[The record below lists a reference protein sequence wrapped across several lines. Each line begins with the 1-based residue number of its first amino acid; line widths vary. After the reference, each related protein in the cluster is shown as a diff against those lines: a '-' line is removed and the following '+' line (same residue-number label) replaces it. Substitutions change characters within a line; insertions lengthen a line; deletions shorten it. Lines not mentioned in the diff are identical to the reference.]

1 MAMIRAVPLK
11 ATKPEALRPCGQ
23 GKVREIEFFFKQME
37 RLVSNRAVGSHGQQT
52 LAARGEYF
60 RAERRRWP
68 TIPSI
73 RRSRGLALVLQLCPQ
88 HLGLFSGFV
97 SERGQSRLDCCKPGV
112 VHFAYNLGVLRH
124 PKREHQ
130 RPQR

>member
-1 MAMIRAVPLK
+1 MIRDVLSK
-11 ATKPEALRPCGQ
+11 AGNPEALRPCGQ

-37 RLVSNRAVGSHGQQT
+37 RLVSDHAVGSHGQQT
-52 LAARGEYF
+52 LAARREYF

-88 HLGLFSGFV
+88 HLGLCSGV
-97 SERGQSRLDCCKPGV
+97 ISERG
-112 VHFAYNLGVLRH
+112 
-124 PKREHQ
+124 
-130 RPQR
+130 